1 MIFFDI
7 NTINIPPDLIIDGKK
22 ITSKKNCFSF
32 FASFLGVE
40 NQYIN
45 NWDALFDSLRDF
57 DISIYNSFTIKIIN
71 SDILLCTEN
80 EKEKTHFALA
90 SVDHYA
96 GCDRRSGYLRGY
108 PDVFPDGR
116 GNFACRIDCVRVG
129 QNSGEALLYDGG

>member
-80 EKEKTHFALA
+80 ENEKESFLKVLEDTQIFFSKDFESDKPWGHK
-90 SVDHYA
+90 
-96 GCDRRSGYLRGY
+96 G
-108 PDVFPDGR
+108 
-116 GNFACRIDCVRVG
+116 IDFKI
-129 QNSGEALLYDGG
+129 YI